1 MTDVLNS
8 VTTVLIYAA
17 WVFALIFMVS
27 YTAVAKWWK
36 SEAGRT
42 VFALSFVVFG
52 VATLAALSQILGQEY
67 GARPWIRFCV
77 WGAKA
82 AVMLG
87 LCVALWRAQGR
98 RKR

>member
-1 MTDVLNS
+1 MTDVINS
-8 VTTVLIYAA
+8 VTAVLVYAA
-17 WVFALIFMVS
+17 WLFAFIFVVG
-27 YTAVAKWWK
+27 YTTVAKWWR

-42 VFALSFVVFG
+42 VFALGFVGFG
-52 VATLAALSQILGQEY
+52 VSTLAALSQIFGQEY

-82 AVMLG
+82 VVMLG

-98 RKR
+98 RRK